1 MTLGRTGHNAKMRDS
16 RMPCK
21 KSAFTFAL
29 RLMRDA
35 SHFGDTSFLPSL
47 HRYLLDSMIIIAY
60 IASLFI
66 GLSLGI
72 LGGGGSILT
81 LPVLVYLFGIDATVA
96 TAYSLF
102 IVGATSLAS
111 IVPKARQGEV
121 DFGAALYFGAPAVV
135 AVYMTRAYLVPLIP
149 DVILETASFTLTR
162 STFLMLLFA
171 VLMLLA
177 ARGMIV
183 GKKASAPATALPTW
197 KKIAVILAEGLIV
210 GVLTGLVGAGGG
222 FLIIPAL
229 VLVTGLDMK
238 TAVGTSLTIIAFKSL
253 LGFTGDLGQY
263 SMDWNL
269 LGLVTIVAIIGMVIG
284 TFVSKKIDS
293 TPLQKSFGWF
303 VLIMGLFIVGKELF

>member
-1 MTLGRTGHNAKMRDS
+1 MLI
-16 RMPCK
+16 
-21 KSAFTFAL
+21 L
-29 RLMRDA
+29 
-35 SHFGDTSFLPSL
+35 
-47 HRYLLDSMIIIAY
+47 AY

-81 LPVLVYLFGIDATVA
+81 LPVLVYLFGIDATLA

-121 DFGAALYFGAPAVV
+121 DFGTALYFGAPAVV
-135 AVYMTRAYLVPLIP
+135 AVYLTRAYLVPLIP
-149 DVILETASFTLTR
+149 NVILETASFQLTR

-183 GKKASAPATALPTW
+183 GKKTTAPATALPTW
-197 KKIAVILAEGLIV
+197 KKIAVILTEGLVV

-253 LGFTGDLGQY
+253 LGFTGDLGQHT
-263 SMDWNL
+263 MDWTL
-269 LGLVTIVAIIGMVIG
+269 LTLVTLVAIVGMVIG

-293 TPLQKSFGWF
+293 KPLQKAFGWF
-303 VLIMGLFIVGKELF
+303 VLIMGLFIVGKELL

>member
-1 MTLGRTGHNAKMRDS
+1 MLI
-16 RMPCK
+16 
-21 KSAFTFAL
+21 L
-29 RLMRDA
+29 
-35 SHFGDTSFLPSL
+35 
-47 HRYLLDSMIIIAY
+47 AY
-60 IASLFI
+60 IASLLI

-81 LPVLVYLFGIDATVA
+81 LPVLVYLFGIDPTVA

-111 IVPKARQGEV
+111 ILPKAKQGEV
-121 DFGAALYFGAPAVV
+121 DFGTALYFGAPAVV
-135 AVYMTRAYLVPLIP
+135 AVYATRAFIVPQIP
-149 DVILETASFTLTR
+149 DSIATFGSFELTR
-162 STFLMLLFA
+162 DTFLMLLFA
-171 VLMLLA
+171 LMMLLA

-183 GKKASAPATALPTW
+183 GKKATTISTEMSVG
-197 KKIAVILAEGLIV
+197 KKIAIVLAEGLIV

-253 LGFTGDLGQY
+253 LGFTGDLGHHV
-263 SMDWNL
+263 MDWTL
-269 LGLVTIVAIIGMVIG
+269 LSLVTLVAIVGMVIG

-293 TPLQKSFGWF
+293 KPLQKAFGWF
-303 VLIMGLFIVGKELF
+303 VLIMGIFIVSKELL

>member
-1 MTLGRTGHNAKMRDS
+1 MLILA
-16 RMPCK
+16 C
-21 KSAFTFAL
+21 
-29 RLMRDA
+29 
-35 SHFGDTSFLPSL
+35 
-47 HRYLLDSMIIIAY
+47 

-81 LPVLVYLFGIDATVA
+81 LPVLVYLFGIDATLA

-102 IVGATSLAS
+102 IVGVTSLAS

-121 DFGAALYFGAPAVV
+121 DFGTALYFGAPAVV
-135 AVYMTRAYLVPLIP
+135 AVYLTRAHLVPLIP
-149 DVILETASFTLTR
+149 DIILETASFTLTR

-183 GKKASAPATALPTW
+183 GKKATSPTTPLPTW
-197 KKIAVILAEGLIV
+197 KKIAVILTEGLAV

-222 FLIIPAL
+222 FLIIPVL

-253 LGFTGDLGQY
+253 LGFTGDLGQHT
-263 SMDWNL
+263 MDWTL
-269 LGLVTIVAIIGMVIG
+269 LTLVTLVAIVGMVIG

-293 TPLQKSFGWF
+293 KPLQKAFGWF
-303 VLIMGLFIVGKELF
+303 VLIMGLFIVGKELL